1 MLDLVFTN
9 PDNTLLEKMAVT
21 PGMVERLSSNIED
34 LTSFSKA
41 YLDYEKARQD
51 VYLDVKSAY
60 INLMNSR
67 DGIGV
72 AKLALQQAKEQ
83 QYQALRR

>member
-1 MLDLVFTN
+1 MLDLLFTN

-41 YLDYEKARQD
+41 YIDYEKASID
-51 VYLDVKSAY
+51 NILVY
-60 INLMNSR
+60 I
-67 DGIGV
+67 
-72 AKLALQQAKEQ
+72 AKE
-83 QYQALRR
+83 AAHEKLN